1 MTKSTCGLV
10 GGGQEGGGEM
20 WLRQVAWGETVFCE
34 HASPARSVKQTLWM
48 VLLEIMG
55 GGIFRHLIAQVLS
68 AGITSLKNPNKF
80 LCNVK
85 LMGSLLRQTKSPPCT
100 LLHR

>member
-1 MTKSTCGLV
+1 
-10 GGGQEGGGEM
+10 M
-20 WLRQVAWGETVFCE
+20 WLQQVAWGETVFCK

-55 GGIFRHLIAQVLS
+55 GGIFRHLIAQALS

-85 LMGSLLRQTKSPPCT
+85 LMGSLLRQTKILAMHLAPP
-100 LLHR
+100 LMIPLAILVVAGSI